1 MRVRSRRFDGGI
13 TVIEYALIMLF
24 VLALLVWLAWRAM
37 RDLWAVLPE
46 DEDEHAEPFT
56 KAPGLPHN
64 RRKN

>member
-1 MRVRSRRFDGGI
+1 MRVRCRRFDGGI
-13 TVIEYALIMLF
+13 TVIEYAMIILF
-24 VLALLVWLAWRAM
+24 VLALFVWLAWRAM

-64 RRKN
+64 RRGR

>member
-1 MRVRSRRFDGGI
+1 MRVRGRRFDGGI

-46 DEDEHAEPFT
+46 EEDEHAKPFT